1 MEKLNLK
8 KCDSLADVFCAVLG
22 GKTSDIRE
30 IKDFIEKS
38 PLKSLIYANDMERI
52 LQFDGFFADEVVDA
66 VYALL
71 PVKLRLSPEL
81 SWVMTP
87 QAFRKLNA
95 AQVAKPAS
103 RYINVS
109 LSAAFEVYAKQYHR
123 KLEQVV
129 KVIQE
134 EKALGKNPLEPF
146 EDKYIPPYQSRTAF
160 LAPQKEA
167 EEKELDAEDKKQQ
180 KHAKQREQEYQRRRK
195 ELKKTKSTKTA
206 QPETT
211 HKSVQPQ
218 PTNKAIKKKVKADT
232 PRKALKDKQEEKSK
246 VVPNKKMTLP
256 EIIDRLEQIKKLRA
270 LKTTP
275 EKIRKELKK
284 EANRLQT
291 AKYRLENPDAWKKSY
306 KKMSDLPPEKQ
317 AKRRAANNRR
327 NDTFRSIHREEL
339 RVYHNNLRAKEKAE
353 NPEAVREKDKKH
365 NSSAEAKAA
374 KKRYYEKNTQQVIE
388 RAIRHNKIKRFK
400 QKTGPVILGLL
411 QGIINS
417 KIK

>member
-8 KCDSLADVFCAVLG
+8 KCDSLADVFYAVIG
-22 GKTSDIRE
+22 GKTDDIRE
-30 IKDFIEKS
+30 IKEFIDKS
-38 PLKSLIYANDMERI
+38 PLKNLIYANDVERI

-66 VYALL
+66 IYALL

-81 SWVMTP
+81 AWIMTP

-103 RYINVS
+103 RYVNVS
-109 LSAAFEVYAKQYHR
+109 ISEAVTVYLQHYKQ
-123 KLEQVV
+123 KIENVV
-129 KVIQE
+129 KAVQE

-146 EDKYIPPYQSRTAF
+146 EDKYVPPSPPRTF
-160 LAPQKEA
+160 FSVPKKSAPKQET
-167 EEKELDAEDKKQQ
+167 EDK
-180 KHAKQREQEYQRRRK
+180 EQDLEANADI
-195 ELKKTKSTKTA
+195 S
-206 QPETT
+206 
-211 HKSVQPQ
+211 SPQ
-218 PTNKAIKKKVKADT
+218 VEKKK
-232 PRKALKDKQEEKSK
+232 EEQPKN
-246 VVPNKKMTLP
+246 VPHKKLTLS
-256 EIIDRLEQIKKLRA
+256 EIIDRLEQIKQLRA

-275 EKIRKELKK
+275 EEVRKELKK

-353 NPEAVREKDKKH
+353 NPEAVKEKDKKH